1 MIDRIGLADFLRR
14 RREALMPADLGLPG
28 GMRRRA
34 LGLRRDEV
42 ALQAGISHDYYAR
55 LEQHRGAN
63 PSESVIAGLARALR
77 LDDDQ
82 RDHLF
87 RLAGFSAPVSGLS
100 RHISPGL
107 LQMLDH
113 LPDVPTLICT
123 DLGDVLHQNAL
134 AAVVLGDLT
143 GGKDAHRHHPNNLI
157 RAWFID
163 QETRDRFPVEDWAA
177 HSAAHVRDLR
187 ATSSR
192 RGGEPDVVA
201 FVKELVGVSPEFR
214 RLWEQHDVGGR
225 RFAHKRIA
233 HPEVGLIDLNCE
245 VMLTPDHGLQVVAF
259 FPVEATDARQ
269 KLELLQV
276 VGLQSLSG
284 NP

>member
-1 MIDRIGLADFLRR
+1 MIDRVALADFLRR
-14 RREALMPADLGLPG
+14 RREALTPADLGLPG

-34 LGLRRDEV
+34 VGLRRDEV
-42 ALQAGISHDYYAR
+42 ALQAGISYDYYAR

-87 RLAGFSAPVSGLS
+87 RLAGFSPPVSGPS

-107 LQMLDH
+107 LQMLDR

-123 DLGDVLHQNAL
+123 DLGDVLHQNSL
-134 AAVVLGDLT
+134 ATVASGDLT
-143 GGKDAHRHHPNNLI
+143 AGNGAHGRKPSNLI
-157 RAWFID
+157 RAWFTD
-163 QETRDRFPVEDWAA
+163 PQTRRRFPAEDWAA

-187 ATSSR
+187 ATTSR

-201 FVKELVGVSPEFR
+201 FVNELGSISAEFR
-214 RLWEQHDVGGR
+214 CLWEQHDVGGR
-225 RFAHKRIA
+225 RFAHKRIL

-245 VMLTPDHGLQVVAF
+245 VMLTPDQGLQVVAF

-269 KLELLQV
+269 KLDLLRV
-276 VGLQSLSG
+276 VGLQSLVTA
-284 NP
+284 P